1 MESYS
6 VQPCV
11 SDFFHWYNAF
21 KNFYVVTHSSS
32 LIFTDEWYSI
42 VWLSLIFFFF
52 KFSQVLFQVWGTYE

>member
-52 KFSQVLFQVWGTYE
+52 